1 MEKELTECINIEQM
15 IGKSIK
21 HLSSTLDTMVGKT
34 RRATLRQAVGRRDS
48 SSDDQINDH
57 KQDNNLLLMSSQ

>member
-15 IGKSIK
+15 IGRSIK

-34 RRATLRQAVGRRDS
+34 TRASRKQGTGRRDS
-48 SSDDQINDH
+48 SFDDQINDH